1 MRKIKKKKEKDN
13 KASRHVCMYV
23 DRHTPIYFRTSVYCN
38 YHVGDGAFETEKE
51 VVLVEA
57 ADPLLLLPPPP
68 RGFLGHT

>member
-1 MRKIKKKKEKDN
+1 
-13 KASRHVCMYV
+13 MYV
-23 DRHTPIYFRTSVYCN
+23 DRHTPIYFRVSVYCN